1 MTKKRVNG
9 RFIAEGD
16 GPAEEKTPA
25 KKRRAA
31 VPQVRHCRT
40 YTRRRVAEALPEIV
54 EKFLKE
60 AKEGSVPH
68 AKALASLG
76 GLDKGDVVAKVK
88 PRHKS
93 FAGLLLEELDKP
105 AKV

>member
-1 MTKKRVNG
+1 MSKERVNG
-9 RFIAEGD
+9 RYVAEGGEPD
-16 GPAEEKTPA
+16 GEK

-31 VPQVRHCRT
+31 VPQARHCRT

-60 AKEGSVPH
+60 AKAGSVPH

-76 GLDKGDVVAKVK
+76 GLDKGDVKAAPKRRGK
-88 PRHKS
+88 T
-93 FAGLLLEELDKP
+93 FAGLLLEKLDGP
-105 AKV
+105 AKR